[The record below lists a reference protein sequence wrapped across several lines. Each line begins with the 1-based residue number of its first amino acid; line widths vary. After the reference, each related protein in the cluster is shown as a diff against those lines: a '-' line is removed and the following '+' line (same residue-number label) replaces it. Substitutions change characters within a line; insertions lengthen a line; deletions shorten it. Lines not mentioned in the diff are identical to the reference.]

1 MRRHHHRPAHRRP
14 RQPAPEDAGPPPQ
27 PRPATRLRPEPGSRL
42 GRRAPGRR
50 PPRAPGNR
58 SLAPHVTTPPRPTAE
73 PSRAEPSRDRTDRR
87 PGRGSARTLCPTTP
101 NARAHRTGRVCPNP
115 RLSGHVCPN
124 PRTAAPTVRGTCAPT
139 PIYRGLCAPSP
150 KRERPARPRIRVW
163 ATVLPAQDSRPRTPG
178 PGLPR
183 AANHI
188 PTKTIDFIDTLFY
201 RNGMSHRTPLVTRR
215 YADFGSGTAR
225 SARCPAPPS
234 R

>member
-27 PRPATRLRPEPGSRL
+27 PRPATRLRPEPDSRL

-115 RLSGHVCPN
+115 RLSGM
-124 PRTAAPTVRGTCAPT
+124 CAPT
-139 PIYRGLCAPSP
+139 P
-150 KRERPARPRIRVW
+150 ERPRPPYGARVPQPPSIEACVPQAPNGSARPGRGSGSGR
-163 ATVLPAQDSRPRTPG
+163 LYSRPRTPG
-178 PGLPR
+178 QHSPEQ
-183 AANHI
+183 
-188 PTKTIDFIDTLFY
+188 PTIFLLKPLTL
-201 RNGMSHRTPLVTRR
+201 
-215 YADFGSGTAR
+215 
-225 SARCPAPPS
+225 
-234 R
+234 

>member
-1 MRRHHHRPAHRRP
+1 MRRHHDRPAHRRP

-27 PRPATRLRPEPGSRL
+27 PRPATRLRPEPDSRL

-58 SLAPHVTTPPRPTAE
+58 SLAPHATTPPRPTAE

-101 NARAHRTGRVCPNP
+101 YGARVPQP
-115 RLSGHVCPN
+115 SPIGHVCPN
-124 PRTAAPTVRGTCAPT
+124 PRTPAPTVRGACAPT
-139 PIYRGLCAPSP
+139 PIYRGLCATSP

-163 ATVLPAQDSRPRTPG
+163 ATVLPAQDSRTALPG
-178 PGLPR
+178 

-188 PTKTIDFIDTLFY
+188 PTKTIDFIDILFY

-225 SARCPAPPS
+225 SPRCPAPPS